1 MKAGMKFTIN
11 GGFKIISGIAEWHKE
26 IIFKGFKATSLEQPQ
41 VHIPVVKNIILVKK
55 RGRIGLKIKGL
66 ENQIKRLYVGDLH
79 AAGGSTTIGNLS
91 KSHRGRVG
99 GSKTILGEMGWRT
112 LPIVLLYGWY
122 PV

>member
-79 AAGGSTTIGNLS
+79 AA
-91 KSHRGRVG
+91 
-99 GSKTILGEMGWRT
+99 
-112 LPIVLLYGWY
+112 
-122 PV
+122 